1 MKSLRKHFLLVLTLV
16 MLISGVGFLWI
27 QTTYFPDTIFKG
39 YWVLPIFFFV
49 VGIIYLYVLGKAV
62 KTNSKKLVNRYML
75 MKTAKVICSLTLVLI
90 YWLTNKEDIRNF
102 AIMFIIYYFI
112 FLIVESYFLLKAEKW
127 MKAELERLEN
137 VLKQAKTNKEQ
148 QNIVNE

>member
-1 MKSLRKHFLLVLTLV
+1 

-62 KTNSKKLVNRYML
+62 KTNRYML